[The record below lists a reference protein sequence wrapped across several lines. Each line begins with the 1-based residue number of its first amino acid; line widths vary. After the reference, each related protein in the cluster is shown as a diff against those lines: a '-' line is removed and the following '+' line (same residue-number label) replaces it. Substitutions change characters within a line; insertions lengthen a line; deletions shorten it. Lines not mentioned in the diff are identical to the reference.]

1 MNEYAVF
8 VEHEGKQIMS
18 TVIKATSEE
27 NAKNRFLKRLS
38 MVGITFNDY
47 SDIYIEII

>member
-8 VEHEGKQIMS
+8 VEHDGVQIMQ
-18 TVIKATSEE
+18 TVIKAISEE
-27 NAKNRFLKRLS
+27 HARKKFLKRLS

>member
-8 VEHEGKQIMS
+8 VEHEGKQIMQ
-18 TVIKATSEE
+18 TIIKARTEDE
-27 NAKNRFLKRLS
+27 ARNRFLKRLS
-38 MVGITFNDY
+38 MVGIKFNDY